1 MVYDFMYV
9 KDQEESIKEKVE
21 ETKKPEAEFDQF
33 VDDSMMFELSSI
45 IQSSQPSENSNCDDY
60 SLIKELT
67 SFYKTLIPGNKI
79 NLGQLYFLSTLQN
92 LSFQVKVTRFI
103 YHR

>member
-9 KDQEESIKEKVE
+9 KDQEEAIKEKVE

-79 NLGQLYFLSTLQN
+79 NKTTLVN
-92 LSFQVKVTRFI
+92 SISGYIHF
-103 YHR
+103 